1 MQLKKLELKL
11 KHFDEMD
18 DLLDREHAQVE
29 HARQALYNERLSL
42 MQQAKASSSSTA
54 AAAAATTPSS
64 AADGHATPA
73 PAAAASAAPAA
84 VPAPTPMQ
92 VDGVGHK

>member
-42 MQQAKASSSSTA
+42 MQQAKAAASASSTSAADSHA
-54 AAAAATTPSS
+54 AAA
-64 AADGHATPA
+64 PA
-73 PAAAASAAPAA
+73 PAAASAAA
-84 VPAPTPMQ
+84 PAPTPMQ
-92 VDGVGHK
+92 VDSGSAAGHK